1 MINVT
6 DDKRQGLLL
15 IHTGDGKGK
24 TTAALGLALRSWG
37 DGYRVLILQF
47 IKGGWTY
54 GEMTAIEKLSA
65 LPPELSTGGWI
76 ELRRCGK
83 GFTQRNSTEEQ
94 KQQHALA
101 AKDALQNAED
111 EIMSGNWDLIIL
123 DEINYAIKFGL
134 LTVDD
139 VISVLK
145 KRPEELHIVLT
156 GRDAAP
162 ELQEMADLVTEM
174 GLVKHPFQKGIKA
187 QRGIEF

>member
-1 MINVT
+1 MA

-65 LPPELSTGGWI
+65 LPLELSTGGRI

-101 AKDALQNAED
+101 AKEALQNAGD
-111 EIMSGNWDLIIL
+111 EIMSGKWDLIIL